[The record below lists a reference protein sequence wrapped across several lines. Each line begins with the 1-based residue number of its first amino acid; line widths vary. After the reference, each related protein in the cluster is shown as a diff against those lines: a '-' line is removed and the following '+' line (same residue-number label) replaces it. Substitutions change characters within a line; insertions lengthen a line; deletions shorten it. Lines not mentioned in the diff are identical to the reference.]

1 MTITG
6 ARQERDD
13 GPPRPEFDQQG
24 PVFIMRIHFVAAAS
38 MLGLAAAMLAQ
49 PAAAQSAPA
58 GGQAKGEQPAGER
71 GQTVTVT
78 GSRPQVIDAPDRLS
92 FNVANDLGAQTGS
105 LADALRNV
113 PGVEVDLEG
122 KVSLRGDP
130 GVTILIDGRPSGQL
144 RGEGRGDALLS
155 MPANGIERV
164 EVITNPSA
172 ALSPEGSGGVINLVT
187 RKQRAA
193 GTTGTVRANAGLEG
207 RGSVS
212 LTMARSRPGLTISG
226 DASYRRFTN
235 EIIVTQD
242 RERFVTGGASL
253 LSRQEQFHDNVAQ
266 GGNGRFGVE
275 YDLDKTNRLTGE
287 ISYRRNQLQ
296 SDRDER
302 FIGNVVEPGFTRVS
316 DQEMSQ
322 RILGLRSSWR
332 KTLPGKDHSF
342 TLDLQHDS
350 GGMNRVIDSRITP
363 AARAIVFEHIDNDI
377 DRNETE
383 IKADYKKP
391 IGEGRSLNLGYEYD
405 KANADF
411 DFTGSRGTALDAL
424 TLQPN
429 LTNRFDFSQTV
440 HALYGTAQINS
451 GNWEF
456 QPGLRLEQAG
466 IDLFQRTDNARYEQ
480 DYFRV
485 YPTLHIGRALSERTK
500 LRASYSRRIQRPGPF
515 ELNPYTFYVDAR
527 NIQRGNPNLKPEV
540 TDAFET
546 SLQYRKDAT
555 FLSLTGFYRRSRDM
569 FTEVL
574 ETLPD
579 GVLLQTRANLGRG
592 SRLGADAIVNGR
604 LSKTLTYQ
612 LSGTVQRVEL
622 DPRGIAGT
630 FGKVSGV
637 VGSIRGSVN
646 WQPSQKDFVQISG
659 NYQGKTLI
667 PQGYRLGGGIVNIGY
682 RRKIDDKLSLLVTGQ
697 NIFDSARQEVV
708 INTPAFEDHLKFK
721 VRGRAL
727 LFGLAYNFGQG
738 TNRRPQPQGFDF
750 DPSAGSVG
758 Q

>member
-1 MTITG
+1 MHV
-6 ARQERDD
+6 R
-13 GPPRPEFDQQG
+13 FS
-24 PVFIMRIHFVAAAS
+24 AAAS
-38 MLGLAAAMLAQ
+38 SIALAVAALAAVPATAQ
-49 PAAAQSAPA
+49 PTPAASQPQQEPPA
-58 GGQAKGEQPAGER
+58 RER

-155 MPANGIERV
+155 MPANQIERV

-172 ALSPEGSGGVINLVT
+172 ATSPEGSGGVINLIT
-187 RKQRAA
+187 RKQRAS

-212 LTMARSRPGLTISG
+212 LSAARSRPGLSISG
-226 DASYRRFTN
+226 EAAYRRFTN
-235 EIIVTQD
+235 EIVVTQD

-253 LSRQEQFHDNVAQ
+253 FSRQEQFHDNVAQ
-266 GGNGRFGVE
+266 GGNSRFGVE

-287 ISYRRNQLQ
+287 VSYRRNQLN

-302 FIGNVVEPGFTRVS
+302 FTGNAVEPGFTRLTE
-316 DQEMSQ
+316 QEMQQ
-322 RILGLRSSWR
+322 RILGLRTSWR
-332 KTLPGKDHSF
+332 KTLPGKDHS
-342 TLDLQHDS
+342 LSVDLHHDT
-350 GGMNRVIDSRITP
+350 GGMNRELDGRIAP
-363 AARAIVFEHIDNDI
+363 AAGAVIFERIDNDI
-377 DRNETE
+377 DRNETRF
-383 IKADYKKP
+383 KADYKKP
-391 IGEGRSLNLGYEYD
+391 MGENRSLDLGYEFEGS
-405 KANADF
+405 NADF
-411 DFTGSRGTALDAL
+411 DFTGARGAAPNALVSQA
-424 TLQPN
+424 N
-429 LTNRFDFSQTV
+429 LTNRFDFSQDV
-440 HALYGTAQINS
+440 HALYGTAQFNS
-451 GNWEF
+451 GKWEF
-456 QPGLRLEQAG
+456 QPGLRVEQVG
-466 IDLFQRTDNARYEQ
+466 LDLFQRTDNARYEQ
-480 DYFRV
+480 DYLRV
-485 YPTLHIGRALSERTK
+485 YPTLHVGRALSERTK

-569 FTEVL
+569 FTEIL
-574 ETLPD
+574 QTLPD

-604 LSKTLTYQ
+604 LSKTLNYQ
-612 LSGTVQRVEL
+612 LSGTVQRIEL

-637 VGSIRGSVN
+637 VGSVRGSVN
-646 WQPSQKDFVQISG
+646 WQPSPKDFIQISG
-659 NYQGKTLI
+659 NYQGKQLI
-667 PQGYRLGGGIVNIGY
+667 PQGYRLGGGIVNVGY

-697 NIFDSARQEVV
+697 NIFDSARQEIV
-708 INTPAFEDHLKFK
+708 INTPAFRDRLKFK
-721 VRGRAL
+721 VRGRAV

-738 TNRRPQPQGFDF
+738 NSRRPQPQGFDF

>member
-1 MTITG
+1 MKIHCTG
-6 ARQERDD
+6 
-13 GPPRPEFDQQG
+13 GSISLL
-24 PVFIMRIHFVAAAS
+24 VMLAAS
-38 MLGLAAAMLAQ
+38 
-49 PAAAQSAPA
+49 PAAAQTAPA
-58 GGQAKGEQPAGER
+58 SGQPGQQSQPPSQPGAR

-122 KVSLRGDP
+122 RVSLRGDP

-144 RGEGRGDALLS
+144 RGEGRGDALLA

-172 ALSPEGSGGVINLVT
+172 AMSPEGSGGVINLVT
-187 RKQRAA
+187 KKQRQA

-212 LTMARSRPGLTISG
+212 LNLARTRPGLTVTG
-226 DASYRRFTN
+226 EASYRRFTN
-235 EIIVTQD
+235 EIIVTQE
-242 RERFVTGGASL
+242 RERFLAGGGILA
-253 LSRQEQFHDNVAQ
+253 SRQEQFHDNVAQ

-287 ISYRRNQLQ
+287 ISYRRNQLD
-296 SDRDER
+296 SDRYER
-302 FIGNVVEPGFTRVS
+302 FIGNAAELGFTRFS
-316 DQEMSQ
+316 DQEMQQ

-332 KTLPGKDHSF
+332 KTLPGKEHSF
-342 TLDLQHDS
+342 SVDLQHDT
-350 GGMNRVIDSRITP
+350 GGMNRLLEGRITP
-363 AARAIVFEHIDNDI
+363 AAGAVIFERIDNDI
-377 DRNETE
+377 DRNETRL
-383 IKADYKKP
+383 KADYKKP
-391 IGEGRSLNLGYEYD
+391 LGDARSLNLGYEFEGS
-405 KANADF
+405 NADF
-411 DFTGSRGTALDAL
+411 DFTGARGGAPN
-424 TLQPN
+424 TLVQQAN
-429 LTNRFDFSQTV
+429 LTNAFDFSQDV
-440 HALYGTAQINS
+440 HALYGTAQVS
-451 GNWEF
+451 TGKWEF
-456 QPGLRLEQAG
+456 QPGLRLEQVG
-466 IDLFQRTDNARYEQ
+466 LDLFQRTDNARFEQ
-480 DYFRV
+480 DYFRI

-555 FLSLTGFYRRSRDM
+555 FISLTGFYRRSRDM
-569 FTEVL
+569 FTEIL
-574 ETLPD
+574 QTLPD
-579 GVLLQTRANLGRG
+579 GVLLTTRANLGRG
-592 SRLGADAIVNGR
+592 SRLGADAIINGR
-604 LSKTLTYQ
+604 LSKALNYQ
-612 LSGTVQRVEL
+612 LSGTVQRIEL

-637 VGSIRGSVN
+637 VASVRGSVN
-646 WQPSQKDFVQISG
+646 FQPSPKDFLQLSG
-659 NYQGKTLI
+659 NYQGKQLI
-667 PQGYRLGGGIVNIGY
+667 PQGYRLGGGVVNVGY
-682 RRKIDDKLSLLVTGQ
+682 RRKINDQLSLLVTGQ
-697 NIFDSARQEVV
+697 NILDSARQEIV
-708 INTPAFEDHLKFK
+708 IRTPSFRDRLKFK
-721 VRGRAL
+721 VRGRAVL
-727 LFGLAYNFGQG
+727 LGLAYNFGQG
-738 TNRRPQPQGFDF
+738 NGRKRQDDRFDF

>member
-1 MTITG
+1 MQH
-6 ARQERDD
+6 R
-13 GPPRPEFDQQG
+13 FL
-24 PVFIMRIHFVAAAS
+24 AAAS
-38 MLGLAAAMLAQ
+38 FASLAAAALA
-49 PAAAQSAPA
+49 PASAAAQSTPTAGQPQQQPSPPPA
-58 GGQAKGEQPAGER
+58 R

-122 KVSLRGDP
+122 RVSLRGDP

-144 RGEGRGDALLS
+144 RGEGRGDALLA
-155 MPANGIERV
+155 MPANSIERV

-172 ALSPEGSGGVINLVT
+172 AMSPEGSGGVLNLIT
-187 RKQRAA
+187 KKQRAA

-212 LTMARSRPGLTISG
+212 LNMARSRPGLTLSG
-226 DASYRRFTN
+226 EASYRRFTN

-266 GGNGRFGVE
+266 GGNSRFGVE

-287 ISYRRNQLQ
+287 ISYRRNQLE
-296 SDRDER
+296 SDRNER
-302 FIGNVVEPGFTRVS
+302 FIGNAAEPGFTRFS

-332 KTLPGKDHSF
+332 KTLPGKEHSF
-342 TLDLQHDS
+342 SVDLAHDT
-350 GGMNRVIDSRITP
+350 GGMNRLLEGRITP
-363 AARAIVFEHIDNDI
+363 AAGAAIFERIDNDI
-377 DRNETE
+377 DRNETRL
-383 IKADYKKP
+383 KADYKKP
-391 IGEGRSLNLGYEYD
+391 MGENRSLNLGYEYEGQ
-405 KANADF
+405 NAGF
-411 DFTGSRGTALDAL
+411 DFIGARGPAVNALVQQA
-424 TLQPN
+424 N
-429 LTNRFDFSQTV
+429 LTNSFDFSQDV

-451 GNWEF
+451 GKWEF
-456 QPGLRLEQAG
+456 QPGLRLEQVG
-466 IDLFQRTDNARYEQ
+466 LDLFQRTDNARYEQ

-485 YPTLHIGRALSERTK
+485 YPTLHVGRALSERTK
-500 LRASYSRRIQRPGPF
+500 FRASYSRRIQRPGPF

-546 SLQYRKDAT
+546 SLQYRKEAT

-569 FTEVL
+569 FTEIL
-574 ETLPD
+574 QTLPD

-592 SRLGADAIVNGR
+592 SRLGADAIINGR
-604 LSKTLTYQ
+604 LSKTLNYQ
-612 LSGTVQRVEL
+612 LSGTVQRIEL
-622 DPRGIAGT
+622 DPRGITGT

-637 VGSIRGSVN
+637 VGSVRGSVN
-646 WQPSQKDFVQISG
+646 FQPSPKDFLQLSG
-659 NYQGKTLI
+659 NYQGKQLI
-667 PQGYRLGGGIVNIGY
+667 PQGYRLGGGIVNVGY
-682 RRKIDDKLSLLVTGQ
+682 RRKINDQLSLLVTGQ
-697 NIFDSARQEVV
+697 NILDSAKQEIV
-708 INTPAFEDHLKFK
+708 IRTPAFRDRLEFR
-721 VRGRAL
+721 VRGRAVL
-727 LFGLAYNFGQG
+727 LGLAYNFGQG
-738 TNRRPQPQGFDF
+738 NGRKRQDDRFDF
-750 DPSAGSVG
+750 DPGAGSVG

>member
-1 MTITG
+1 MHV
-6 ARQERDD
+6 RYS
-13 GPPRPEFDQQG
+13 
-24 PVFIMRIHFVAAAS
+24 AAAS
-38 MLGLAAAMLAQ
+38 LLSLAAAMLASA
-49 PAAAQSAPA
+49 PAVAQSAPA
-58 GGQAKGEQPAGER
+58 ASQSEQAPPPARER

-130 GVTILIDGRPSGQL
+130 GVTILVDGRPSGQL

-172 ALSPEGSGGVINLVT
+172 AMSPEGSGGVINLIT
-187 RKQRAA
+187 KKQRAA

-212 LTMARSRPGLTISG
+212 LNMARSRPGLTISG
-226 DASYRRFTN
+226 EAAYRRFTN

-242 RERFVTGGASL
+242 RERFVPGGASL

-266 GGNGRFGVE
+266 GFNSRFGVE
-275 YDLDKTNRLTGE
+275 YDLNKTNRLTGE
-287 ISYRRNQLQ
+287 VSYRRNMLD
-296 SDRDER
+296 SDRDEE
-302 FIGNVVEPGFTRVS
+302 FIGNAAEPSFTRFS
-316 DQEMSQ
+316 DQEMRQ
-322 RILGLRSSWR
+322 RILGLRTSWR
-332 KTLPGKDHSF
+332 KALPGKDHS
-342 TLDLQHDS
+342 LAVDLQHDT
-350 GGMNRVIDSRITP
+350 GGMNRLLDGRITP
-363 AARAIVFEHIDNDI
+363 AGGADIFERIDNDI
-377 DRNETE
+377 DRNETRV
-383 IKADYKKP
+383 KADYKKP
-391 IGEGRSLNLGYEYD
+391 LGENRSLNLGYEYEGS
-405 KANADF
+405 NADF
-411 DFTGSRGTALDAL
+411 DFKGARGAASNALVNQA
-424 TLQPN
+424 N
-429 LTNRFDFSQTV
+429 LTNRFDFSQDV

-451 GNWEF
+451 GKWEF
-456 QPGLRLEQAG
+456 QPGLRLEQVG
-466 IDLFQRTDNARYEQ
+466 LNLFQRTDNARYEQ

-555 FLSLTGFYRRSRDM
+555 FISLTGFYRRSRDM
-569 FTEVL
+569 FTEIL
-574 ETLPD
+574 QTLPD

-592 SRLGADAIVNGR
+592 SRLGLDAILNGR
-604 LSKTLTYQ
+604 LSKTLNYQ
-612 LSGTVQRVEL
+612 LSGTVQRMEL

-637 VGSIRGSVN
+637 VGSVRGSVN
-646 WQPSQKDFVQISG
+646 WQPSPKDFIQISG
-659 NYQGKTLI
+659 NYQGKQLI
-667 PQGYRLGGGIVNIGY
+667 PQGYRLGGGIVNVGY

-697 NIFDSARQEVV
+697 NIFDSARQEIV
-708 INTPAFEDHLKFK
+708 INTPAFRDRLKFK
-721 VRGRAL
+721 VRGRAV

-738 TNRRPQPQGFDF
+738 NSRRPQPQGFDF

>member
-1 MTITG
+1 MVYRCFSAASALAIAFGT
-6 ARQERDD
+6 
-13 GPPRPEFDQQG
+13 
-24 PVFIMRIHFVAAAS
+24 VAAAPAFAQTAP
-38 MLGLAAAMLAQ
+38 AASQPQ
-49 PAAAQSAPA
+49 PAPPA
-58 GGQAKGEQPAGER
+58 RER

-122 KVSLRGDP
+122 RVSLRGDP
-130 GVTILIDGRPSGQL
+130 GVTILVDGRPSGQL
-144 RGEGRGDALLS
+144 RGEGRGDALLA
-155 MPANGIERV
+155 MPANNIERV

-172 ALSPEGSGGVINLVT
+172 AMSPEGSGGVINLVT
-187 RKQRAA
+187 KKQRQA

-212 LTMARSRPGLTISG
+212 LNLARTRPGLTVSG
-226 DASYRRFTN
+226 EASYRRFTN

-242 RERFVTGGASL
+242 RERFLTGGGILA
-253 LSRQEQFHDNVAQ
+253 SRQEQFHDNVAQ

-287 ISYRRNQLQ
+287 ISYRRNQLE

-302 FIGNVVEPGFTRVS
+302 FIGNAVEPGFTRFS

-332 KTLPGKDHSF
+332 KTLPGKEHSF
-342 TLDLQHDS
+342 SVDLQHDR
-350 GGMNRVIDSRITP
+350 GGMNRLLEGRITP
-363 AARAIVFEHIDNDI
+363 AAGAVLFERIENDI
-377 DRNETE
+377 DRNESRL
-383 IKADYKKP
+383 KADYKKP
-391 IGEGRSLNLGYEYD
+391 LGENRSLNLGYEFEGQ
-405 KANADF
+405 NADF
-411 DFTGSRGTALDAL
+411 DFVGARGTALNAL
-424 TLQPN
+424 VPQAN
-429 LTNRFDFSQTV
+429 LTNAFDFSQDV
-440 HALYGTAQINS
+440 HALYGTAQFNS
-451 GNWEF
+451 GKWEF
-456 QPGLRLEQAG
+456 QPGLRLEQVG
-466 IDLFQRTDNARYEQ
+466 LDLFQRTDNARYEQ

-485 YPTLHIGRALSERTK
+485 YPTLHVGRALSERTK

-515 ELNPYTFYVDAR
+515 ELNPYIFYADAR

-569 FTEVL
+569 FTEIL
-574 ETLPD
+574 QTLPD
-579 GVLLQTRANLGRG
+579 GVLLTTRANLGRG
-592 SRLGADAIVNGR
+592 SRLGADAIINGR
-604 LSKTLTYQ
+604 LSKTLNYQ
-612 LSGTVQRVEL
+612 MSGTVQRMEL

-637 VGSIRGSVN
+637 VASVRGSVN
-646 WQPSQKDFVQISG
+646 FQPSPKDFLQISG
-659 NYQGKTLI
+659 NYQGKQLI
-667 PQGYRLGGGIVNIGY
+667 PQGYRLGGGIVNVGY
-682 RRKIDDKLSLLVTGQ
+682 RRKINDQLSLLVTGQ
-697 NIFDSARQEVV
+697 NILDSARQEIV
-708 INTPAFEDHLKFK
+708 IRTPSFRDRLKFK
-721 VRGRAL
+721 VRGRAVL
-727 LFGLAYNFGQG
+727 LGLAYNFGQG
-738 TNRRPQPQGFDF
+738 NGRKRQDDRFDF